1 MPTSI
6 LSLRWF
12 VCLCASTIT
21 VWKDSRETGTIR
33 NETIKHPPTRGS
45 NWASSL
51 RRRMCH
57 LFIPWCSQSV
67 LCFLTGPCCAPTP
80 RTNLSGL
87 SHLISSLVLWDR
99 AYIREFSFFSKKK
112 NPLSLLGKSP
122 LSGHLTRSSPCTEYL
137 FNCEETSRRPLQS
150 QWQNFLEDIFR
161 KGQE

>member
-21 VWKDSRETGTIR
+21 VCEDSRETDTIR
-33 NETIKHPPTRGS
+33 NETIKHLPTQGS
-45 NWASSL
+45 NWACSL
-51 RRRMCH
+51 RQRMCH

-80 RTNLSGL
+80 RTNLSCL

-99 AYIREFSFFSKKK
+99 AYIRELSFFSKNKICWASWG
-112 NPLSLLGKSP
+112 NHLYQDTWHVPLHV
-122 LSGHLTRSSPCTEYL
+122 LSTWRNFQKPTSESVTE
-137 FNCEETSRRPLQS
+137 F
-150 QWQNFLEDIFR
+150 F
-161 KGQE
+161 